1 MGLGIFKRFYKKK
14 SYQTKKRTQVSRP
27 PPPRYVSGGTGVA
40 DFEREKT
47 QGFDIPSEIPD
58 DFPPAKSRGF
68 MGGSKKG
75 KGQRQVVSLTYPLIP
90 KKPKVGEFV
99 YAYAK
104 IYFDHELKKYIY
116 QVFEPPLTP
125 NIKTLI
131 HKVKELLEQKLDVD
145 FSKLKSS
152 QAKDYLATNIA
163 EILRY
168 FGFKVSDTEKK
179 ILQYYII
186 RDFIGLGKV
195 EPFMSDEQIEDVSC
209 DGVGI
214 PIYVYHRDS
223 NVASVVT
230 NVVFETGEEL
240 DNFIT
245 RLAQMSGKAVSI
257 ASPLVSGSLPDGSR
271 LQATLATDIARRG
284 SNFTIRKFT
293 EIPLTPTDL
302 MKFGTVDEKILAY
315 LWLMVDYN
323 KSILVSGGTATGKTT
338 FLNVLSLFIR
348 PERKIVSIEDTPELK
363 LPHPHW
369 VPQVARTAT
378 ASQEG
383 VRTYGE
389 VDMFDLLKESLRQRP
404 DNIIV
409 GEVRGKEAFVLFQ
422 EMATGHPSLAT
433 IHAENMT
440 KLIDRLTTPP
450 IGLPATLLESLDLVI
465 FLLLVKY
472 QTKQVRRVAEIE
484 EIVGVHPQDKTLIT
498 NKVFRWNAAKDEF
511 EVIGKSTIMKKISN
525 MTGITEDHL
534 QEELQRR
541 MGVLMYMKK
550 KNITDYK
557 EVYNVIN
564 TYYYYPEKIMASV
577 SREI

>member
-1 MGLGIFKRFYKKK
+1 MGLGIFKKFYKKK
-14 SYQTKKRTQVSRP
+14 PYQAKKKVIPARTQTLIRAPARVEI
-27 PPPRYVSGGTGVA
+27 
-40 DFEREKT
+40 DLEKEKS
-47 QGFDIPSEIPD
+47 QGFDIPSEIPA
-58 DFPPAKSRGF
+58 DFPPAKT
-68 MGGSKKG
+68 GGLMTISKKG
-75 KGQRQVVSLTYPLIP
+75 KGQREVVSLTYPLIP

-104 IYFDHELKKYIY
+104 IYFDNELKKYIY

-125 NIKTLI
+125 NIKALI
-131 HKVKELLEQKLDVD
+131 KKVKELLEQKLDID

-152 QAKDYLATNIA
+152 QAKDYLATNIN

-168 FGFKVSDTEKK
+168 FGFKVSDTERK

-195 EPFMSDEQIEDVSC
+195 EPFMSDDQIEDVSC
-209 DGVGI
+209 DGVGV
-214 PIYVYHRDS
+214 PMYVYHRDP

-257 ASPLVSGSLPDGSR
+257 ASPPDGSR
-271 LQATLATDIARRG
+271 IQATLATDIARRG

-302 MKFGTVDEKILAY
+302 MKFGTVDEKVLAY

-323 KSILVSGGTATGKTT
+323 KSMLVSGGTASGKTT
-338 FLNVLSLFIR
+338 FLNVISLFIR

-369 VPQVARTAT
+369 LAQVARTAT

-465 FLLLVKY
+465 FLLNLKY
-472 QTKQVRRVAEIE
+472 QSKQVRRVAEIE
-484 EIVGVHPQDKTLIT
+484 EIVGVHPQYKTLIT

-511 EVIGKSTIMKKISN
+511 EVVGKSTLMKKISN

-541 MGVLMYMKK
+541 MGVLLYMKK

-564 TYYYYPEKIMASV
+564 TYYYYPEKIMAQV